1 MDLFDS
7 ISRRKSC
14 RKYTGQ
20 PLNNGQLD
28 AVEAAIAGFEPLYPD
43 LPLSYRFVAETKG
56 MFHVQAPHY
65 LIVSGQGKEG
75 EQENAGFLF
84 QQLVLWFDAHDI
96 GCVWLGKSKGL
107 EENTAGK
114 DIITIAFGLAEGSVH
129 RGQAG
134 FQRKPIEAISN
145 APDDPCVQAV
155 RLAPS
160 GMNLQPWYLEK
171 TGDKIFIYRQILR
184 PPVSLLYKTTKLD
197 IGIALC
203 HYALACRHFGKSF
216 AFHKQND
223 SAPKKGYKL
232 SGYIEV

>member
-1 MDLFDS
+1 M
-7 ISRRKSC
+7 
-14 RKYTGQ
+14 
-20 PLNNGQLD
+20 
-28 AVEAAIAGFEPLYPD
+28 
-43 LPLSYRFVAETKG
+43 
-56 MFHVQAPHY
+56 
-65 LIVSGQGKEG
+65 
-75 EQENAGFLF
+75 
-84 QQLVLWFDAHDI
+84 
-96 GCVWLGKSKGL
+96 

-129 RGQAG
+129 RDQAG

-160 GMNLQPWYLEK
+160 GMNLQPWYLDK
-171 TGDKIFIYRQILR
+171 TGDKILVYRQILR

-223 SAPKKGYKL
+223 SALKKGYKL
-232 SGYIEV
+232 SGYMEG